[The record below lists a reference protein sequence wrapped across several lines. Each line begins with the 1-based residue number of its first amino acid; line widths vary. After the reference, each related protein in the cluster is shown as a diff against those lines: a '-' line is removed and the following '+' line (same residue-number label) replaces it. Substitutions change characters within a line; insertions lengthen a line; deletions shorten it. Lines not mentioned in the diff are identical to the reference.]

1 MKDSRSASQILFGFL
16 PEQTVDVKGGIWKVS
31 KWHANPI
38 LDIDAEALRRALISV
53 ASPWEATGLDGNFVK
68 ALRSG
73 VDVRVH
79 SLDRDRGVVVDA
91 FPKKW
96 RCKSENC
103 GRLHDSPTEN
113 CACKTRSRHG
123 QLPFVLF
130 HDACGEIREP
140 FYPTCPQHGQV
151 RMRLPGTA
159 NPNEIKLSCPVCD
172 RVLPSTFLFTKCRCG
187 LSGSRAKGDQ
197 MEFNVH
203 RAAAVYTP
211 RDVVLIN
218 PASKAQARRLADA
231 GGERSALTWIA
242 DGMTVDWVDRM
253 EGGEAAAIRREFERL
268 GLPPDRIA
276 AAIEAAGVKEKQ
288 PKEVACSA
296 LVSERARTEA
306 GQIALATSEARL
318 TLDELLARAPAS
330 LEERYGKKYPAA
342 LVSSKLQRVDMIDR
356 FPILTG
362 HYGWTRGGQDLGQS
376 RLRVFKDKSSFVV
389 HGDLGATE
397 ALLFRLSPT
406 VVRQWLALRGHHI
419 TEAKSDRDAYEAIL
433 TAIGSDPDQSPVA
446 QDVTMLVHSISHR
459 VIRHAAFF
467 AGIDRNALSELI
479 FPMTLCFVM
488 YAVPRGGFVLG
499 GLQALFENDLHDLL
513 EKVVHDESRCALD
526 PGCAANPKG
535 AACAVCLHLGE
546 PSCRMYNTALDR
558 RAMFGTS
565 GYFRI

>member
-16 PEQTVDVKGGIWKVS
+16 PEQTVDVKGGIWKVA
-31 KWHANPI
+31 KWHANQI
-38 LDIDAEALRRALISV
+38 VDIDAEALRRALISA
-53 ASPWEATGLDGNFVK
+53 ASPWEAAGLDGNFVK

-79 SLDRDRGVVVDA
+79 SLDRDRGVTVEA

-96 RCKSENC
+96 RCKSEKC
-103 GRLHDSPTEN
+103 GRLHDSPTAP
-113 CACKTRSRHG
+113 CACKTKSRHG

-140 FYPTCPQHGQV
+140 YYPACPQHGQV

-159 NPNEIKLSCPVCD
+159 NPTEIKLSCPVCD
-172 RVLPSTFLFTKCRCG
+172 RALTSAFLFTKCKCG
-187 LSGSRAKGDQ
+187 LSGSRAKGDL

-203 RAAAVYTP
+203 RAATVYTP

-231 GGERSALTWIA
+231 GGDRAALVWIA
-242 DGMTVDWVDRM
+242 EAMNADWVDRM
-253 EGGEAAAIRREFERL
+253 EGGEAVAIRREFERL
-268 GLPPDRIA
+268 GLPADRIA
-276 AAIEAAGVKEKQ
+276 AAMAAAGVQEKQ
-288 PKEVACSA
+288 VKEVDCPP
-296 LVSERARTEA
+296 LVRERARTEA

-318 TLDELLARAPAS
+318 TIGDLASRAPPS
-330 LEERYGKKYPAA
+330 LSARYGTEYPAA
-342 LVSSKLQRVDMIDR
+342 LAIAKFERVDMIDR

-362 HYGWTRGGQDLGQS
+362 HYGWTRGGQEPGQS

-406 VVRQWLALRGHHI
+406 AVRDWLRARGHSI
-419 TEAKSDRDAYEAIL
+419 AEAGESRTAYEAIL
-433 TAIGSDPDQSPVA
+433 DAMGPDPDLSPVA

-459 VIRHAAFF
+459 VVRHAAFF

-479 FPMTLCFVM
+479 FPTTLCFIM

-499 GLQALFENDLHDLL
+499 GLQAMFENDLHDLL
-513 EKVVHDESRCALD
+513 ERVVHDESRCALD

-558 RAMFGTS
+558 RAMFGQN

>member
-16 PEQTVDVKGGIWKVS
+16 PEQTVDVKGGIWKVT
-31 KWHANPI
+31 KWHANQI
-38 LDIDAEALRRALISV
+38 LDIDAEALRRALISA

-79 SLDRDRGVVVDA
+79 SLDRDRGVVVEA

-103 GRLHDSPTEN
+103 GRLHDSPTET

-140 FYPTCPQHGQV
+140 YYPTCPQHGQI
-151 RMRLPGTA
+151 RMSLPGTA

-172 RVLPSTFLFTKCRCG
+172 KALPSTFLFTKCRCG
-187 LSGSRAKGDQ
+187 LTGSRAKGDQ

-231 GGERSALTWIA
+231 GGERAALTWIA
-242 DGMTVDWVDRM
+242 DGMTADWVDRM

-276 AAIEAAGVKEKQ
+276 AAIAAAGVQEKQ
-288 PKEVACSA
+288 PKEVVCAA
-296 LVSERARTEA
+296 LVSERARAEA
-306 GQIALATSEARL
+306 GQVALATSEARL
-318 TLDELLARAPAS
+318 TIDELLARAPAS
-330 LEERYGKKYPAA
+330 LQERYCTKYPAA
-342 LVSSKLQRVDMIDR
+342 LANTKLQRVDMIDR

-362 HYGWTRGGQDLGQS
+362 HYGWTRGGQDPGQP

-397 ALLFRLSPT
+397 ALLFRLSPIA
-406 VVRQWLALRGHHI
+406 VRQWLAVRGHRI
-419 TEAKSDRDAYEAIL
+419 AEAENDRDAYEAIL
-433 TAIGSDPDQSPVA
+433 AAVGSEPDQSPVA

-459 VIRHAAFF
+459 VISH
-467 AGIDRNALSELI
+467 S
-479 FPMTLCFVM
+479 
-488 YAVPRGGFVLG
+488 
-499 GLQALFENDLHDLL
+499 
-513 EKVVHDESRCALD
+513 
-526 PGCAANPKG
+526 
-535 AACAVCLHLGE
+535 
-546 PSCRMYNTALDR
+546 
-558 RAMFGTS
+558 S
-565 GYFRI
+565 GKS